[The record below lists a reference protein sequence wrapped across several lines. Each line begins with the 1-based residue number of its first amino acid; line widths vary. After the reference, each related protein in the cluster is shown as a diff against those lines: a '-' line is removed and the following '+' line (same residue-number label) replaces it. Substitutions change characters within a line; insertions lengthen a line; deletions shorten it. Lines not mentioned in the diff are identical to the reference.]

1 MAGRD
6 FGADLFSTAEPSTA
20 PATAGQD
27 FGADLFGTPA
37 PTATATPTTGENF
50 GAELFG
56 TTPVVPDTLDARLA
70 AQEAKRAQFAPGEE
84 LKKGAM
90 KAATSDLP
98 SMWEQAGIM
107 KDVGA
112 ALTVKQR
119 MDLFDKIDKGEI
131 TSNDQL
137 RGLDLTTGQGRMY
150 LAAPPE
156 TRAKLKGRLTNELAN
171 RKEFVQASIDTINEY
186 KKQAKKY
193 APRVE
198 KASDIGSVADFTN
211 FVASNVGSGAVQLV
225 PLMLAAATTGGVG
238 LGVAGVSMGTS
249 EAVGNRLEFLQKE
262 LAQLPQNQRADAVIN
277 YLEKTG
283 GTSLAVGV
291 VSGAL
296 DTVLGPAATLV
307 KQMASKTLKDQ
318 TRKEAV
324 KAAVKEAPKAIAG
337 EAVTGGAQEATQI
350 AGKVGVG
357 ERDKFATKE
366 TLIDVLNAAAAEAA
380 GSLAGTGVNV
390 GTAALRAKGAQPEGT
405 EERIDPTMGD
415 LDLKPKAPT
424 VEARTADLV
433 KKYREMGMMRDDAEM
448 LARRTVAEQDAEAAK
463 VAKAEADAA
472 AYEKEL
478 KDRELADREAEAA
491 VVTEA
496 APTLESLTADLMDQ
510 GLPEDEAR
518 VLAQMR
524 LDKEK
529 PIVTQPTQAPSTII
543 SREAPPTLESLTT
556 EFIDQGLTEDEARVQ
571 AQLFLDRSKS
581 APTQGRQD
589 VARPDTEP
597 SGVSTTV
604 PTPATDELPAA
615 DRPEGT
621 KRDGVVSTRQDAG
634 LPATGK
640 GTQPITVTTEDQAR
654 ALTEDQLDL
663 LLVEHTFARDDA
675 NEYKLLKAEQARRK
689 QPKTPQELL
698 EAATDT
704 ELEQALKEVG
714 SPVSF
719 LPPATIQ
726 AEIDKRKT
734 KAKNADRPEVTEQ
747 RAVLDRVLPK
757 QIGGM
762 ELESVTPYS
771 GNWYVKYKKTNA
783 SGMVISSGAPIDA
796 DMLVGKSDDEIRALV
811 AERLAKNGIKETP
824 TETKGTTTDGTET
837 TETVQTETKKQEATA
852 AGVAPAKP
860 KRGRPVTLT
869 PEEKAATEAD
879 KKEDRAARGR
889 HKRAVDKAEASL
901 QKAITPLDEGEFA
914 NEAELKEAQDD
925 QTAERRNA
933 VKELLR
939 VSEESGLKPEGKR
952 ARQILRDAKIPQT
965 EIDDIK
971 RGLERAKKALA
982 DKTNLLGPASSTDRK
997 GAAVTKADP
1006 AFAAFKTGAQAINHI
1021 VKTGTR
1027 FQKAIAK
1034 RLRGFVRDVEFV
1046 VLEQD
1051 SEIPAQLQ
1059 QAKYAAQWERSR
1071 ALFIENFK
1079 TGKRI
1084 IYVRGASF
1092 GNSQGANNV
1101 TVLHELLHAATV
1113 KKIALAQEYINKGIN
1128 LNTPLVRAYQNL
1140 LDTMRAA
1147 QDRLI
1152 EMSDNGEMTDALA
1165 DLYDSTDGDIVA
1177 DPREFLAYGL
1187 SDDQF
1192 QEFLMTAEGTQ
1203 EDTSFFTR
1211 FVDSI
1216 RRMFG
1221 MDESD
1226 VNALSDLIVATDSL
1240 LTSRIPRGEA
1250 LPGTTIVS
1258 QLKKKSTKVS
1268 AAERKLLRSRDAQEV
1283 AEDIGIL
1290 TTLRDPQLFMDALG
1304 ALWSTA
1310 NTTKLRALLP
1320 AIQTSNL
1327 VEWAQN
1333 LGIPELGRTWRMS
1346 QDMSAMRNK
1355 MLSASAAVVDEWL
1368 KIQPGIVGK
1377 LRGKKNELT
1386 ALADVMHYST
1396 DQRIDPTK
1404 STKDPVL
1411 NKMWNA
1417 LSPQAQKVYTEVRDF
1432 YQAQYDLYRGLLD
1445 ERIAN
1450 SSIPGDI
1457 NDPDTPKGQLMA
1469 EIKKAYENGKGMAP
1483 YFPLMRYGN
1492 FWVRVGNG
1500 KAKEFYM
1507 FESQV
1512 SRELFIK
1519 KRVRQLQAAGDS
1531 RTEAQ
1536 MREDQDLDS
1545 GNELSG
1551 LRKSSIENSTMLKN
1565 IFELL
1570 DVPGAN
1576 QDIDALKDQI
1586 YQLYLTTMPE
1596 NNFRRQFIHRK
1607 GTAGFS
1613 GDALRNFITSS
1624 VNMANQLSRIKYG
1637 YQMLNSIDTAQAS
1650 LDGNPDKPRLEMLV
1664 KEMGKRIEMDV
1675 YPQVDSPFLNTAA
1688 NFLNKSAFLYFM
1700 TSVKTALVQLSS
1712 LPIFGVP
1719 VLMSRHNPLQVAKEM
1734 GRFMLVYNQFGVYK
1748 DGKWMMP
1755 TIEASKEINMNAD
1768 ERAAIEAMHDRG
1780 IAEVTLTYDL
1790 MDRQDKPTTKYS
1802 SAFNTG
1808 TNLLGALFHHT
1819 ERLNREIIFMSSFRL
1834 TMNELEPNIKAK
1846 QMTRD
1851 EAVEQAIEQAVSD
1864 THTALGNFT
1873 AQNRPRIMRAP
1884 VGRVLLQF
1892 KMFPMFLTT
1901 YLLRNGYRATAG
1913 MDAAAKKEAR
1923 IQLIGTLTMSAY
1935 LAGYV
1940 GVPGASMVLG
1950 AIQAFINSMRDEDE
1964 EDDPLEKRDLEF
1976 WFRSV
1981 YLPNLF
1987 GDVKIADQRL
1997 GEVIDAGALDSLT
2010 GYDMSSSLSM
2020 NNMWMPELKE
2030 QKTAQATMMDYAMS
2044 LLGPSASLY
2053 LKQFPAAYDDFIAGR
2068 TLQGFEK
2075 LLPAALRNP
2084 VVAYRY
2090 SKEGAR
2096 TATGDVLKEA
2106 DEFTDGQL
2114 IAQALGFR
2122 TEGLAAVQEANFK
2135 AEALRQKVIQDK
2147 GKVRARLDR
2156 ELELGSDEAVDDA
2169 MEKLLKFNAKNP
2181 QSAIKAD
2188 ELSKQLLARA
2198 KQRAMSDRGFK
2209 VDKDMYPYLAELLD
2223 LSREKIEREAAKPE
2237 K

>member
-1 MAGRD
+1 MAKD
-6 FGADLFSTAEPSTA
+6 EWSVVSETPVGATDNSGWEVASETPIATAPTTA
-20 PATAGQD
+20 PA
-27 FGADLFGTPA
+27 
-37 PTATATPTTGENF
+37 ATKWEVQAQ
-50 GAELFG
+50 
-56 TTPVVPDTLDARLA
+56 TPVAPDTLDARLA

-84 LKKGAM
+84 LKKGAI

-98 SMWEQAGIM
+98 SMWEQAKIM

-150 LAAPPE
+150 LASPPE
-156 TRAKLKGRLTNELAN
+156 TRAKLKGRLTNELAS
-171 RKEFVQASIDTINEY
+171 RKDFVQASVDTINAY
-186 KKQAKKY
+186 KENAKKY

-238 LGVAGVSMGTS
+238 LGVAGVGMGTS

-262 LAQLPQNQRADAVIN
+262 LAQLPQDQRADAVID
-277 YLEKTG
+277 YLKKTG

-307 KQMASKTLKDQ
+307 KQMASQTIKGQ
-318 TRKEAV
+318 TRKEAA
-324 KAAVKEAPKAIAG
+324 KAALKETPKAIAG
-337 EAVTGGAQEATQI
+337 EGLTGGLQEATQI

-380 GSLAGTGVNV
+380 GSVAGAGVNV
-390 GTAALRAKGAQPEGT
+390 GAAALRAEGAQPAETKERVEPEMGNWEVET
-405 EERIDPTMGD
+405 EKPT
-415 LDLKPKAPT
+415 T
-424 VEARTADLV
+424 EARTAELT
-433 KKYREMGMMRDDAEM
+433 KKYRGMGMMKDDAEM

-463 VAKAEADAA
+463 AAEVED
-472 AYEKEL
+472 ETE
-478 KDRELADREAEAA
+478 A
-491 VVTEA
+491 VVEETPAETTTT
-496 APTLESLTADLMDQ
+496 PTVEPTNLESLTADLIDQ

-529 PIVTQPTQAPSTII
+529 PIITQPTQAPSAII
-543 SREAPPTLESLTT
+543 SREAAPTLESLTT

-581 APTQGRQD
+581 APTEGRQD

-604 PTPATDELPAA
+604 PAPTADNLPTTERA
-615 DRPEGT
+615 EGAE
-621 KRDGVVSTRQDAG
+621 RDGVVSTRQDAG
-634 LPATGK
+634 
-640 GTQPITVTTEDQAR
+640 V
-654 ALTEDQLDL
+654 
-663 LLVEHTFARDDA
+663 
-675 NEYKLLKAEQARRK
+675 
-689 QPKTPQELL
+689 
-698 EAATDT
+698 
-704 ELEQALKEVG
+704 
-714 SPVSF
+714 
-719 LPPATIQ
+719 
-726 AEIDKRKT
+726 
-734 KAKNADRPEVTEQ
+734 
-747 RAVLDRVLPK
+747 
-757 QIGGM
+757 
-762 ELESVTPYS
+762 
-771 GNWYVKYKKTNA
+771 
-783 SGMVISSGAPIDA
+783 
-796 DMLVGKSDDEIRALV
+796 V
-811 AERLAKNGIKETP
+811 AEREATQPSAVAADEEYIQNLDDQAALLSKALRLTEEADKVGNELVALPPSEQQDSPLRQKLDDLNAQHDAVIAQFDAARAAARAAKP

-837 TETVQTETKKQEATA
+837 TETVQAKEEGQEAPA
-852 AGVAPAKP
+852 A

-869 PEEKAATEAD
+869 PEQKAQRD
-879 KKEDRAARGR
+879 KERKDDRASRGR
-889 HKRAVDKAEASL
+889 HERAVNKAEASL
-901 QKAITPLDEGEFA
+901 QKALAPLDEGEFA

-925 QTAERRNA
+925 QRAERRNA
-933 VKELLR
+933 VKELLK
-939 VSEESGLKPEGKR
+939 VSEDSGLKPEGKR

-982 DKTNLLGPASSTDRK
+982 DKTNLLGPMSSAKPRR
-997 GAAVTKADP
+997 GAKVVPAD
-1006 AFAAFKTGAQAINHI
+1006 AAFSKFTTGQQAINYI
-1021 VKTGTR
+1021 IRKGNV
-1027 FQKAIAK
+1027 FQKLLGMRMRSALK
-1034 RLRGFVRDVEFV
+1034 DVEFFV
-1046 VLEQD
+1046 IED
-1051 SEIPAQLQ
+1051 GDAIPEQLQ
-1059 QAKYAAQWERSR
+1059 TKRNADAWERSR
-1071 ALFIENFK
+1071 ALFIQNFK
-1079 TGKRI
+1079 TGRRTV
-1084 IYVRGASF
+1084 YVRGASF
-1092 GNSQGANNV
+1092 GNSQGANIV
-1101 TVLHELLHAATV
+1101 TVLHELLHAATALKIEQAAKFV
-1113 KKIALAQEYINKGIN
+1113 KAGTN
-1128 LNTPLVRAYQNL
+1128 LNTPLVQAYMDLVN
-1140 LDTMRAA
+1140 TMRNA
-1147 QDRLI
+1147 QEEFYNLNDVGAI
-1152 EMSDNGEMTDALA
+1152 PPELA
-1165 DLYDSTDGDIVA
+1165 DLLKSTDLDIIT
-1177 DPREFLAYGL
+1177 DPNEFLAYGM
-1187 SDDQF
+1187 SDGDF
-1192 QEFLMTAEGTQ
+1192 QEFLMTAEGEDQNPSLFTQ
-1203 EDTSFFTR
+1203 
-1211 FVDSI
+1211 FVRAI
-1216 RRMFG
+1216 AKFFG
-1221 MDESD
+1221 MPPGFD
-1226 VNALSDLIVATDSL
+1226 NAMIDLVIATDAL
-1240 LTSRIPRGEA
+1240 LTAKIPKAGKAETDA
-1250 LPGTTIVS
+1250 EGVFA
-1258 QLKKKSTKVS
+1258 QNKKQSAKVS
-1268 AAERKLLRSRDAQEV
+1268 AAERKLLRSKDAQEITD
-1283 AEDIGIL
+1283 DIGIL
-1290 TTLRDPQLFMDALG
+1290 TTLRDPQLFVDTLG

-1310 NTTKLRALLP
+1310 NTNKLRALLP
-1320 AIQTSNL
+1320 ALQTSVL
-1327 VEWAQN
+1327 VEWAKN
-1333 LGIPELGRTWRMS
+1333 LGISELVRTKRLS
-1346 QDMSAMRNK
+1346 DDMSAMRNK
-1355 MLSASAAVVDEWL
+1355 MLTASSNVVQEWL

-1377 LRGKKNELT
+1377 MRGKKNELT

-1417 LSPQAQKVYTEVRDF
+1417 LSPQAQKVYAEVRDF

-1445 ERIAN
+1445 ARIAE

-1492 FWVRVGNG
+1492 FWVRVGSG
-1500 KAKEFYM
+1500 KSKEFYM
-1507 FESQV
+1507 FEDQV
-1512 SRELFIK
+1512 ARELFIK

-1576 QDIDALKDQI
+1576 QDIEALKDQI

-1613 GDALRNFITSS
+1613 GDALRNFTTSS

-1637 YQMLNSIDTAQAS
+1637 YQMLNSIDAAQAS

-1664 KEMGKRIEMDV
+1664 KEMGKRVEMDV
-1675 YPQVDSPFLNTAA
+1675 YPAVDNPFANNAA

-1700 TSVKTALVQLSS
+1700 TSVKTALVQFSS
-1712 LPIFGVP
+1712 LAITGAP
-1719 VLMSRHNPLQVAKEM
+1719 VLMSRHDPVQVAKEM
-1734 GRFMLVYNQFGVYK
+1734 GRFMLMFNQFGVVK
-1748 DGKWMMP
+1748 DGKLVMP
-1755 TIEASKEINMNAD
+1755 TIEASKEINLNAD

-1780 IAEVTLTYDL
+1780 IAEVTQTYDL

-1802 SAFNTG
+1802 GAFNTG
-1808 TNLLGALFHHT
+1808 VNLMGALFHHV
-1819 ERLNREIIFMSSFRL
+1819 ERINREVMFMSSFRL
-1834 TMNELEPNIKAK
+1834 TMNELEPKIKSK

-1864 THTALGNFT
+1864 THAGLGNFT
-1873 AQNRPRIMRAP
+1873 AQERPRIMRAP
-1884 VGRVLLQF
+1884 TGRVLLQF
-1892 KMFPMFLTT
+1892 KMFPMFIST
-1901 YLLRNGYRATAG
+1901 YLIRNAYRATAG
-1913 MDAAAKKEAR
+1913 MDAATKKEAR
-1923 IQLIGTLTMSAY
+1923 IQLIGTLTMSLL

-1940 GVPGASMVLG
+1940 GVPGANMAIG
-1950 AIQAFINSMRDEDE
+1950 AISALLSSMRDEDE
-1964 EDDPLEKRDLEF
+1964 EDDPLEKRDPVF

-1997 GEVIDAGALDSLT
+1997 GEVIDAGMLDTLT
-2010 GYDMSSSLSM
+2010 GYAMSGSLSM
-2020 NNMWMPELKE
+2020 NNLWFPELKE
-2030 QKTAQATMMDYAMS
+2030 QRTAQATMMDYAMS

-2053 LKQFPAAYDDFIAGR
+2053 LKQFPAAYDDFAAGK
-2068 TLQGFEK
+2068 TMQGFEK
-2075 LLPAALRNP
+2075 MLPALFRNP

-2090 SKEGAR
+2090 SQEGAR
-2096 TATGDVLKEA
+2096 TATGAVIKEA
-2106 DEFTDGQL
+2106 DEFTQGQL
-2114 IAQALGFR
+2114 VAQALGFR
-2122 TEGLAAVQEANFK
+2122 TAGLAAVQEANFK
-2135 AEALRQKVIQDK
+2135 AEALRQKVIQEK
-2147 GKVRARLDR
+2147 GKVRTRLDR
-2156 ELELGSDEAVDDA
+2156 ELELGSDEGVDNA
-2169 MEKLLKFNAKNP
+2169 MEKLLEFNAKNP
-2181 QSAIKAD
+2181 QSAIKAS
-2188 ELSKQLLARA
+2188 ELPKQLLARA

>member
-1 MAGRD
+1 M
-6 FGADLFSTAEPSTA
+6 
-20 PATAGQD
+20 
-27 FGADLFGTPA
+27 
-37 PTATATPTTGENF
+37 
-50 GAELFG
+50 
-56 TTPVVPDTLDARLA
+56 
-70 AQEAKRAQFAPGEE
+70 
-84 LKKGAM
+84 
-90 KAATSDLP
+90 
-98 SMWEQAGIM
+98 
-107 KDVGA
+107 
-112 ALTVKQR
+112 
-119 MDLFDKIDKGEI
+119 
-131 TSNDQL
+131 
-137 RGLDLTTGQGRMY
+137 
-150 LAAPPE
+150 
-156 TRAKLKGRLTNELAN
+156 
-171 RKEFVQASIDTINEY
+171 
-186 KKQAKKY
+186 
-193 APRVE
+193 E
-198 KASDIGSVADFTN
+198 KASDIGSVTDFTN

-238 LGVAGVSMGTS
+238 LGAMGVGMGTS

-262 LAQLPQNQRADAVIN
+262 LAQLPQDQRADAVIN

-318 TRKEAV
+318 TRKEAA
-324 KAAVKEAPKAIAG
+324 KAAVKEVPKTIAG

-366 TLIDVLNAAAAEAA
+366 TLVDVLNAAAAEAA
-380 GSLAGTGVNV
+380 GSLAGAGANV
-390 GTAALRAKGAQPEGT
+390 GVAALRAEGAQPEET
-405 EERIDPTMGD
+405 RDRIDPTMGD
-415 LDLKPKAPT
+415 LDAKPPAPT
-424 VEARTADLV
+424 TEARTAELA
-433 KKYREMGMMRDDAEM
+433 KKYRGMGMMKDDAEM

-463 VAKAEADAA
+463 ETDAAKEAEAALQKALD
-472 AYEKEL
+472 YEKEL
-478 KDRELADREAEAA
+478 EGRELADREAEAA
-491 VVTEA
+491 VADVEA
-496 APTLESLTADLMDQ
+496 APTLESLTADLIDQ

-529 PIVTQPTQAPSTII
+529 PIVTQPVQAPSAII

-581 APTQGRQD
+581 APTEGRQD
-589 VARPDTEP
+589 VARPDAEP
-597 SGVSTTV
+597 SGISTAV
-604 PTPATDELPAA
+604 PAPAA
-615 DRPEGT
+615 DELSTAKRPEGT
-621 KRDGVVSTRQDAG
+621 KPDGVVPTRQDVG
-634 LPATGK
+634 LPAEGK
-640 GTQPITVTTEDQAR
+640 GKQPITVTTEDQAR
-654 ALTEDQLDL
+654 ALTEDQLDS
-663 LLVEHTFARDDA
+663 LLVEHLFARDDD

-689 QPKTPQELL
+689 QPKPSAVTEDKTGRRDRPTGNESVLINAREIKEDDDIAL
-698 EAATDT
+698 EDESRVGAIMISTIDKVRDGKPGRASA
-704 ELEQALKEVG
+704 ALKEMTDWADANNKRLVLMPSG
-714 SPVSF
+714 SIAGSK
-719 LPPATIQ
+719 
-726 AEIDKRKT
+726 D
-734 KAKNADRPEVTEQ
+734 N
-747 RAVLDRVLPK
+747 
-757 QIGGM
+757 
-762 ELESVTPYS
+762 
-771 GNWYVKYKKTNA
+771 
-783 SGMVISSGAPIDA
+783 
-796 DMLVGKSDDEIRALV
+796 LV
-811 AERLAKNGIKETP
+811 AWYERNGFVQDFDGAMVRNPKP
-824 TETKGTTTDGTET
+824 TETEGTTTDGTAT
-837 TETVQTETKKQEATA
+837 TETVQTEEKRQEA
-852 AGVAPAKP
+852 PAT
-860 KRGRPVTLT
+860 KRGRPITLT
-869 PEEKAATEAD
+869 PEQKAQRD
-879 KKEDRAARGR
+879 KERKDDRASRGR
-889 HKRAVDKAEASL
+889 HERAVNKAEASL
-901 QKAITPLDEGEFA
+901 QKALTPLDEGEFA
-914 NEAELKEAQDD
+914 NDAELKEAQDD
-925 QTAERRNA
+925 QRAERRNA

-952 ARQILRDAKIPQT
+952 ARKILKDANIPQT

-971 RGLERAKKALA
+971 RGLSRAKKALS
-982 DKTNLLGPASSTDRK
+982 DKTNLLGPVSSTERK

-1006 AFAAFKTGAQAINHI
+1006 AFAAFKTGAQAISHI
-1021 VKTGTR
+1021 IKTGTR
-1027 FQKAIAK
+1027 FQKAIAQ
-1034 RLRGFVRDVEFV
+1034 RLRNFVRDVEFV
-1046 VLEQD
+1046 VLEKD
-1051 SEIPAQLQ
+1051 SEVPAQLQ
-1059 QAKYAAQWERSR
+1059 QAKYADQWERSR
-1071 ALFIENFK
+1071 ALYIENFK
-1079 TGKRI
+1079 TGKRVV
-1084 IYVRGASF
+1084 YVRGASF

-1128 LNTPLVRAYQNL
+1128 LNTPLVRAYQDL

-1152 EMSDNGEMTDALA
+1152 EMSDNGEVTEALA

-1177 DPREFLAYGL
+1177 DPREFLAYGM
-1187 SDDQF
+1187 SDEQF
-1192 QEFLMTAEGTQ
+1192 QEFLMSAEGVQ

-1221 MDESD
+1221 MDDSD
-1226 VNALSDLIVATDSL
+1226 INALSDLIIATDSL
-1240 LTSRIPRGEA
+1240 LTSRVPRSES
-1250 LPGTTIVS
+1250 LPGTGLLS
-1258 QLKKKSTKVS
+1258 QAKKKSAKIS
-1268 AAERKLLRSRDAQEV
+1268 AAERKLLRSKDAQEITD
-1283 AEDIGIL
+1283 DIGIL
-1290 TTLRDPQLFMDALG
+1290 TTLRDPQLFVDTLG

-1310 NTTKLRALLP
+1310 NVKKLQALLP
-1320 AIQTSNL
+1320 SIQTNNL

-1355 MLSASAAVVDEWL
+1355 MLAASAAVVDEWL
-1368 KIQPGIVGK
+1368 KIQPGVIGK

-1445 ERIAN
+1445 ARIAE

-1457 NDPDTPKGQLMA
+1457 NDSDTPKGQLMA

-1483 YFPLMRYGN
+1483 YFPLMRYGD
-1492 FWVRVGNG
+1492 FWVRVGSG
-1500 KAKEFYM
+1500 KSKEFYM

-1512 SRELFIK
+1512 ARELFIK
-1519 KRVRQLQAAGDS
+1519 KRVRQLQDAGDS
-1531 RTEAQ
+1531 RTETQ

-1734 GRFMLVYNQFGVYK
+1734 GRFMLVYNQFGVVK
-1748 DGKWMMP
+1748 DGKLVMP

-1808 TNLLGALFHHT
+1808 TNLLGALVHHT

-1834 TMNELEPNIKAK
+1834 SRNEG
-1846 QMTRD
+1846 MS
-1851 EAVEQAIEQAVSD
+1851 VEDAIEQAVSD

-1884 VGRVLLQF
+1884 AGRVLLQF
-1892 KMFPMFLTT
+1892 KMFPMFLST

-1913 MDAAAKKEAR
+1913 MDAATKKEAR

-1987 GDVKIADQRL
+1987 GDVKIGDQKL

-2053 LKQFPAAYDDFIAGR
+2053 LKQFPAAYDDFAAGR

-2090 SKEGAR
+2090 SQEGAR
-2096 TATGDVLKEA
+2096 TSTGAVLKEA
-2106 DEFTDGQL
+2106 DEFTNGQL
-2114 IAQALGFR
+2114 VAQALGFR

-2135 AEALRQKVIQDK
+2135 AEAIRQKVVQEK
-2147 GKVRARLDR
+2147 GAVRTRLDR
-2156 ELELGSDEAVDDA
+2156 ELELGSDEGVDDA

-2181 QSAIKAD
+2181 QSAIKAN
-2188 ELSKQLLARA
+2188 ELPKQLLNRA

-2237 K
+2237 E